1 MNKLLKV
8 AFKFWLKASF
18 LVGIKAINKSNTFFF
33 KLFDQP
39 KPKSQIKKPF
49 TKYIQYVTDNHVSY
63 SLTRNQI
70 FLDIYRKNIRL
81 YF

>member
-33 KLFDQP
+33 LSYLTNKKNKRQKQKKVKVKTYDQIP
-39 KPKSQIKKPF
+39 PSDF
-49 TKYIQYVTDNHVSY
+49 LCH
-63 SLTRNQI
+63 LTISSHYLGKFI
-70 FLDIYRKNIRL
+70 FI
-81 YF
+81 